1 MTKKKEKKPSIVQ
14 DALIG
19 KLKDMFQG
27 VSEKETIITPPDEND
42 DIHYKIPSAIF
53 IIEKEGT
60 IHFYGMMGLLPDT
73 VANIVLELTS
83 ITTLIIGESF
93 IISHKNKVIYGAD
106 NINKYL
112 DSQQW
117 KGAIMDGQP
126 SGIKLN

>member
-1 MTKKKEKKPSIVQ
+1 MTKKEKKPSVVQ
-14 DALIG
+14 EALIE

-27 VSEKETIITPPDEND
+27 LTEKEIIITPPDEND

-60 IHFYGMMGLLPDT
+60 IHFYGMIGLPPDV

-83 ITTLIIGESF
+83 ITTLIVGESF
-93 IISHKNKVIYGAD
+93 LISHENKVIYGAD
-106 NINKYL
+106 NIDKYL
-112 DSQQW
+112 GSQQW
-117 KGAIMDGQP
+117 KDSIMSGQA